1 MIFNIPWT
9 TSEILEATGG
19 SLIAGEPE
27 STFEKVSIDSRN
39 IAEKDL
45 FVAIEGERHDGHG
58 FVEEVAAT
66 GVRGAVVAKAKAG
79 LFDKEEFSRRGMVLI
94 GVEDTTRAL
103 GDMAFYNRNRSGV
116 RVIAATGSNGK
127 TTTRKMTA
135 AVIRRRFS
143 AFSSKGNFNNQIGL
157 PLSLLGLAPEHRWA
171 VVELG
176 ANHPG
181 EISYL
186 ARICRPD
193 IAIVTNVG
201 PAHLEGFGSLEGVAS
216 AKGEILD
223 RLAPDGTAV
232 LNADDE
238 RVAAMAGRAPGEV
251 LFYGLS
257 ENARVRASRVEYFPM
272 ASRFALSTPKD
283 EISVEIKAPG
293 AFMVLNALA
302 AASAG
307 YLAGVEA
314 EEIKRAL
321 EVDFKPAPG
330 RMNVFRTESGINIV
344 DDAYNANLES
354 MKGALKALE
363 SMREGSRSAFVAG
376 DMFELGEHAPAL
388 HEQLGRLAADSKIS
402 RLYAVGANAS
412 KVADGALA
420 AGMPPEGIFVGEKEE
435 VLEDLKQW
443 LRPGD
448 WALVKGSRGM
458 RMEQIIEGLKQD

>member
-1 MIFNIPWT
+1 M
-9 TSEILEATGG
+9 
-19 SLIAGEPE
+19 AGNPE
-27 STFEKVSIDSRN
+27 STFAKVSIDSRN
-39 IAEKDL
+39 ISGGDL
-45 FVAIEGERHDGHG
+45 FVAIEGDCHDGHA
-58 FVEEVAAT
+58 FVRDVAAV
-66 GVRGAVVAKAKAG
+66 GVRGAVIAKSKAN
-79 LFDKEEFSRRGMVLI
+79 LFRGEEYAGRGIVLV

-103 GDMAFYNRNRSGV
+103 GDMARFNRNRAGV
-116 RVIAATGSNGK
+116 SVIAATGSNGK

-223 RLAPDGTAV
+223 RLAPGGVAV

-238 RVAAMAGRAPGEV
+238 RVAAMAERAPGEV

-257 ENARVRASRVEYFPM
+257 NKARVRASRVEYFPM
-272 ASRFALSTPKD
+272 ASRFTLNTPKD
-283 EISVEIKAPG
+283 EIPMEIKAPG

-307 YLAGVEA
+307 YLAGVEI
-314 EEIKRAL
+314 EEIKAAL
-321 EVDFKPAPG
+321 EVDFRAAPG
-330 RMNVFRTESGINIV
+330 RMNVLRTHAGINII
-344 DDAYNANLES
+344 DDSYNANLES
-354 MKGALKALE
+354 MRGALKALE
-363 SMREGSRSAFVAG
+363 SMREGGRSAFVAG

-388 HEQLGRLAADSKIS
+388 HEKLGRLAADSKIS
-402 RLYAVGANAS
+402 RLYAVGDNAP
-412 KVADGALA
+412 KVAEGASA
-420 AGMPPEGIFVGEKEE
+420 AGMSPGRIFVGEKEE
-435 VLEDLKQW
+435 IIEDLKGW

-448 WALVKGSRGM
+448 WVLVKGSRGM
-458 RMEQIIEGLKQD
+458 RMERIIEDLKRD